1 MIELDIYI
9 YCYDSNYIDRFKS
22 ITLKNYKCNLHYIS
36 CYHSSPIN
44 GLITENVF
52 FSIFKNKYSCKM
64 VSQDIPNS
72 NPILSFIIKPDK
84 QKYDKTLESFVTM
97 NFHNPDY
104 LKSILNDEYY
114 NIFDHAKISWGT
126 ITKTFQTKL
135 KTELTDI
142 FHIKE
147 NYEKLINNHIPFP
160 HVILD
165 VDEINDY
172 ITSFDNTKY
181 DNLVT
186 TYNKVYNTMGNNVSS
201 VAGST
206 CNNIKYMCHASIGMG
221 DFIQR
226 FERLYKLLNFPDN
239 KFVPIKNKIY
249 SYNNPNHGRS
259 KYMTMYDFPGFN
271 FIETHD
277 DIIDNLIVN
286 IHFQN
291 LFEII
296 MFNKN
301 YFERFDTNKYILIN
315 LGSYII
321 NIKNRPIINSMFNWK
336 NDQKIIKE
344 ISIPYTIPEWKLNG
358 DITNKLLIMHFRR
371 GDYINQLL
379 SNQSNPRTMSTFKHL
394 MKNINNI
401 NEDNIDIII
410 ISDHYDLTKIPNDKQ
425 KYIPILFDYDNINI
439 GDKIIIK
446 NTTYTIRDKVIGT
459 TEECNINT
467 LKYIAKCDYHIGNMS
482 CFPVIMGKIFNKN
495 KINHI
500 RYTESNIRNM
510 LDLDKLYKIMVNNTN

>member
-1 MIELDIYI
+1 
-9 YCYDSNYIDRFKS
+9 
-22 ITLKNYKCNLHYIS
+22 
-36 CYHSSPIN
+36 
-44 GLITENVF
+44 
-52 FSIFKNKYSCKM
+52 
-64 VSQDIPNS
+64 
-72 NPILSFIIKPDK
+72 
-84 QKYDKTLESFVTM
+84 
-97 NFHNPDY
+97 
-104 LKSILNDEYY
+104 
-114 NIFDHAKISWGT
+114 
-126 ITKTFQTKL
+126 
-135 KTELTDI
+135 
-142 FHIKE
+142 
-147 NYEKLINNHIPFP
+147 
-160 HVILD
+160 
-165 VDEINDY
+165 
-172 ITSFDNTKY
+172 
-181 DNLVT
+181 
-186 TYNKVYNTMGNNVSS
+186 
-201 VAGST
+201 
-206 CNNIKYMCHASIGMG
+206 
-221 DFIQR
+221 
-226 FERLYKLLNFPDN
+226 
-239 KFVPIKNKIY
+239 
-249 SYNNPNHGRS
+249 
-259 KYMTMYDFPGFN
+259 
-271 FIETHD
+271 
-277 DIIDNLIVN
+277 
-286 IHFQN
+286 
-291 LFEII
+291 